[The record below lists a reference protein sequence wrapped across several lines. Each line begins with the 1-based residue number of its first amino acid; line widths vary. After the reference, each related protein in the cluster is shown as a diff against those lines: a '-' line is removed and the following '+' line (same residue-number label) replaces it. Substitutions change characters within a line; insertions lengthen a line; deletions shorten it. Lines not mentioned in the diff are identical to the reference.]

1 MRKNTNP
8 PPRRWIH
15 KNALALT
22 LTAAPLFLLPG
33 MATPSAQAQQAAKTI
48 EGRVL
53 DANTTPLPG
62 GIVYLQDQKT
72 NIVKTF
78 IATDT
83 GAYRFGQLPASTDYK
98 IWAEWKGEKSK
109 ERLIS
114 SFDTKQTVEL
124 DFHIGK

>member
-1 MRKNTNP
+1 MRPSFSRNLLAAALTSGP
-8 PPRRWIH
+8 L
-15 KNALALT
+15 ALAL
-22 LTAAPLFLLPG
+22 LTPL
-33 MATPSAQAQQAAKTI
+33 APSALAQQAAKTI
-48 EGRVL
+48 QGRVL

-62 GIVYLQDQKT
+62 SVIYLQDQKT
-72 NIVKTF
+72 NVVKSF

-98 IWAEWKGEKSK
+98 IWAEYKGEKSK

>member
-1 MRKNTNP
+1 MRTTLAQ
-8 PPRRWIH
+8 
-15 KNALALT
+15 ALIAIATLASFAL
-22 LTAAPLFLLPG
+22 LAPAAP
-33 MATPSAQAQQAAKTI
+33 SALAQQAAKTI
-48 EGRVL
+48 QGRVL

-62 GIVYLQDQKT
+62 SVIYLQDQKT
-72 NIVKTF
+72 NVVKSF

-98 IWAEWKGEKSK
+98 IWAEYKGEKSK